1 MDVAQQDKILSLL
14 GEKYADQIL
23 HAGTVFDFFT
33 ITLKKDKI
41 IELFGNCTI
50 ILKRNFNISQHCA
63 ESIILSWN
71 K

>member
-14 GEKYADQIL
+14 GEKYEDQIL

-41 IELFGNCTI
+41 IQVI
-50 ILKRNFNISQHCA
+50 RDIVSA
-63 ESIILSWN
+63 S
-71 K
+71 